1 MPRHAT
7 SEDAAR
13 NGFAAANLAA
23 VAAVARPGLA
33 LEPRQGRDRATTIW
47 VARQAYKA
55 VWRTGRGRTARVAQ
69 LDARA
74 KSKLLLLYT
83 VHSYFVTLS
92 TTLFA

>member
-33 LEPRQGRDRATTIW
+33 LEPRQGRDGNDDLGR
-47 VARQAYKA
+47 AYKA

-69 LDARA
+69 LDA
-74 KSKLLLLYT
+74 K
-83 VHSYFVTLS
+83 
-92 TTLFA
+92 